1 MEEKPFYFAISKQ
14 YEPDYRKFYLVTTEK
29 SEVNYISATGDPSFL
44 PLLLRFSNIMT
55 TAQQKLVLFSSLLP
69 PLNEGK
75 LIRQDCILKRE
86 SWSIRISNQH
96 HNVELIEVSN
106 YMEIRCNQSWAQE
119 TSWYTEACQ
128 FTPREPFL
136 TNCGAQDLE
145 PNEGFYEVTKLCGSQ
160 HLHRLK
166 IGPYVHDKQEEQL
179 K

>member
-14 YEPDYRKFYLVTTEK
+14 YEPDYRKSYL
-29 SEVNYISATGDPSFL
+29 
-44 PLLLRFSNIMT
+44 
-55 TAQQKLVLFSSLLP
+55 
-69 PLNEGK
+69 
-75 LIRQDCILKRE
+75 
-86 SWSIRISNQH
+86 
-96 HNVELIEVSN
+96 VSN
-106 YMEIRCNQSWAQE
+106 YMEIRCNQSWTQE

-136 TNCGAQDLE
+136 TNCGAQVKTRQMKTQPSIIKELSQDLE
-145 PNEGFYEVTKLCGSQ
+145 PNESFYEVTKLCGSQ